1 MEKVSEIRSEIA
13 RNSTRMNKILLRDL
27 REVSRIFAKFCSD
40 DCLSDEEYY
49 RYSIIKNAI
58 LAKDKDTDR
67 LRRVQIISNRVL
79 GGIKPC
85 AGAKRGVNTNA

>member
-40 DCLSDEEYY
+40 DCLSDEEFY

-58 LAKDKDTDR
+58 LAKDTDR
-67 LRRVQIISNRVL
+67 LRSVQIISNRVL
-79 GGIKPC
+79 VGIKPC